1 VSEFQINAN
10 VILSPEKIQTY
21 LQNIKDVE
29 VSSEILEIVFHYLI
43 FICGKYLQMMV
54 AYHIGQICIE
64 KSDPGSITSEI
75 QQFIDNHQKMLVAFY
90 IVSGYELKPG
100 RVPDPKVLRNEDAG
114 K

>member
-1 VSEFQINAN
+1 
-10 VILSPEKIQTY
+10 
-21 LQNIKDVE
+21 
-29 VSSEILEIVFHYLI
+29 
-43 FICGKYLQMMV
+43 MMV

-75 QQFIDNHQKMLVAFY
+75 QQFIDNHQKMLDAFY
-90 IVSGYELKPG
+90 KVSGYELKPG